1 MANLTPKKDA
11 PDLAA
16 DLASLRDD
24 IAKLSTTMT
33 EILHDRVASTEESVR
48 AAAEGMRHA
57 VSASTTDAET
67 RIKSASAEL
76 EATIERNPITAVLVA
91 LFAGLVLGLW
101 SRKS

>member
-1 MANLTPKKDA
+1 MANSTLKNDA
-11 PDLAA
+11 PDLVA
-16 DLASLRDD
+16 DLASLRAD

-48 AAAEGMRHA
+48 AAAQDMRHA
-57 VSASTTDAET
+57 VSASATDAEVHV
-67 RIKSASAEL
+67 KSASAEL